1 MIKQIIKYLCVITC
15 LSFLFYGISYYRCK
29 FDNDYSSRTTKSF
42 SISPQLAEKAS
53 ITDAGSPTLV
63 SENKE
68 DDLFDGCYYTL
79 FLNDTT
85 KEYYCAKNVH
95 QRMYPASTTKLM
107 TAIVVC
113 DKVNAGEVDLDDIV
127 EVSQKYD
134 LTEHDLAPCS
144 YHVGF
149 KITIKDLLYDLLLE
163 SNNYCA
169 LILADYICG
178 GTAEFVELMN
188 KKAIEIGATNTHF
201 QNPHGLDDPNHY
213 STAYDLYL
221 ITREAYN
228 YDIIHTIDTCTEY
241 SFSYTSPD
249 GWPVDVILHPT
260 NLFLNGNAEL
270 PSNYKV
276 EIWKT
281 GTTYKSGYCLAMYLS
296 KNDQLYFVFAAYND
310 SKSALYE
317 ALVKMLCMA
326 Q

>member
-1 MIKQIIKYLCVITC
+1 MIKQIVKYILVITC
-15 LSFLFYGISYYRCK
+15 LSFIFYGISYLKCK
-29 FDNDYSSRTTKSF
+29 IDNDYSSRTTKSF

-68 DDLFDGCYYTL
+68 DGLFDGCYYTL

-85 KEYYCAKNVH
+85 KEYYCAKNAH

-113 DKVNAGEVDLDDIV
+113 DKVNSGEIKLDDIV
-127 EVSQKYD
+127 EISQKYD
-134 LTEHDLAPCS
+134 LTEHDLAPCP
-144 YHVGF
+144 YRVGA
-149 KITIKDLLYDLLLE
+149 KITVKDLLYDLLLE

-178 GTAEFVELMN
+178 STEPFVELMN
-188 KKAIEIGATNTHF
+188 IKATEIGATNTHF

-228 YDIIHTIDTCTEY
+228 YDLIRTIDTCMEY
-241 SFSYTSPD
+241 AFSYTSPD
-249 GWPVDVILHPT
+249 GWPVDVTLHPT

-270 PSNYKV
+270 PSNYKI

-310 SKSALYE
+310 SKSGLYE
-317 ALVKMLCMA
+317 SLVKMLCMA
-326 Q
+326 P